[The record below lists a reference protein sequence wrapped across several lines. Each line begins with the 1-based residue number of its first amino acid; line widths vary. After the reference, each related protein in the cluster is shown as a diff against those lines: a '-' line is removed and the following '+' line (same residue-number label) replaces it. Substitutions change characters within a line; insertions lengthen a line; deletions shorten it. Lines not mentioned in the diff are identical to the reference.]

1 MTQISLEKIRFD
13 YFLNI
18 LTVLEIDKMFNSL
31 NFLCGMDEFG
41 EPEQCKCS
49 FYSIL
54 YKYEY

>member
-31 NFLCGMDEFG
+31 NFVMWNG
-41 EPEQCKCS
+41 
-49 FYSIL
+49 
-54 YKYEY
+54 